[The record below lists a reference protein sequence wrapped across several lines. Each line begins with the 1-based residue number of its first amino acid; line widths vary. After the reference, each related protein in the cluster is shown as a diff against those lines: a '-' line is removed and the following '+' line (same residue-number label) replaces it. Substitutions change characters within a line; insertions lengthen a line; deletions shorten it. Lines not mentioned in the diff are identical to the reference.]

1 MGCKIFSRI
10 RADRICGWAVNDR
23 IRIDEAYDAPPISK
37 TRWNAILYRYNR
49 ELNAIRVVIGCS
61 CSFSSRLHLWIALP
75 FSKRVPRV
83 PFRSKHARNPRR
95 IVKMDSSCK
104 KIRNGYFHF
113 IGDTRERFTNI
124 LSINFFV
131 PIQTIF
137 TLFSKVFRC
146 LSLLLLLRINNLFSD
161 ILAIYNY
168 SIQWKIFRYTRFCEI
183 RSNVQK
189 QWISFAR
196 KNKIL

>member
-1 MGCKIFSRI
+1 M
-10 RADRICGWAVNDR
+10 NDR

-37 TRWNAILYRYNR
+37 TRWKLAILYRYNR

-83 PFRSKHARNPRR
+83 PFRPKHARNPRR

-146 LSLLLLLRINNLFSD
+146 LNLLLLLRINNLLSD

-183 RSNVQK
+183 RSTFRNNGLALQER
-189 QWISFAR
+189 IRYS
-196 KNKIL
+196 KNKIEKFIYNNSK